1 MLKKNDFL
9 KIGAVALSASI
20 LAGGIFTVTSHAQ
33 ETTNSNYIV
42 KQSTQ
47 SHVELIDANTVN
59 KGILDDKG
67 SKDRDKRHIVTSAR
81 YKWMVSSFKLENS
94 PAPKKCQ
101 TNQLQTNKMDNACI

>member
-20 LAGGIFTVTSHAQ
+20 LAGGVFTVTSHAQ

-47 SHVELIDANTVN
+47 SDVELIVANTVN
-59 KGILDDKG
+59 KGDDKG

-94 PAPKKCQ
+94 TDPKKCK